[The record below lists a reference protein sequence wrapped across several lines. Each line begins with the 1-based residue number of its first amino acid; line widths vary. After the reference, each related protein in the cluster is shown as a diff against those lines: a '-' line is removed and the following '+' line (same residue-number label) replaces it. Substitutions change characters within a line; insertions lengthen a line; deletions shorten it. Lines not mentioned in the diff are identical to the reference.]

1 MNLDLETGNINN
13 IEEEIEIEKNSYLK
27 KIDQKRSKILFS
39 LGDTFQGED
48 FFDDED
54 QDVIDYFSEKVA
66 VKETDIV
73 NKILISTVYKIK
85 GNDVIVDMGLKNY
98 GKLNKEELRIGLNNI
113 SVKVGDKLPVIAES
127 VDARFNPY
135 IKASWEKAKRLEIWD
150 QLEELRK
157 NKTVIYGS
165 LQSETRGGYIAN
177 IMGVK
182 AFVPGSHV
190 DFRPPEKE
198 VLEQM
203 KLEEQPFLIVSME
216 RDDKKNN
223 IVVSRR
229 EVLNLERMKIKDS
242 AIEKIKVGDIV
253 SGVVKNI
260 APYGCFIN
268 LKIPGMEEIPV
279 DGLLHIND
287 ISWSKIS
294 HPSEILSIGSEIKVM
309 IIGLSNEDRK
319 ISLGIKQLTES
330 PWKGLAERLVVGSK
344 IKGVVKNA
352 TDYGYFVDI
361 EGGIEGLVHI
371 SEVSWSKKNLGLSIG
386 QEVTVMI
393 LFVDEEK
400 SRISLSIKQ
409 CLDNPWKKFAEKNNI
424 NDVIKAKVKKIV
436 DFGLFIDL
444 GYDIE
449 GLVHISD
456 LSWDLEEAQKVLAR
470 IKIEDELQMKILGI
484 DVNKGRVALGIKQL
498 EKDLF
503 QDFINSKKLGDTIQ
517 CKINGIWNEKIEIL
531 IPEASSTLIVEGQDN
546 LPSDFEEEKGKK
558 YAKDNE
564 IILKIVEIDQSI
576 RKIILSAKI

>member
-330 PWKGLAERLVVGSK
+330 PWKGLADRLVVGSK